1 LAAATTQ
8 AQQGFFNAT
17 TSHVVDVT
25 RLDEVPSDINYNSF
39 AHEVE
44 QRMRQAATTNAD
56 GMITLQDLVNIKL
69 WVAQQVGVDQPSLAS
84 KEEP

>member
-1 LAAATTQ
+1 VATTQ
-8 AQQGFFNAT
+8 AQQGCFNAT

-44 QRMRQAATTNAD
+44 QRMSRAATTNSD
-56 GMITLQDLVNIKL
+56 GMTTLQDYVDIIL
-69 WVAQQVGVDQPSLAS
+69 WVAQEEGVDQPSLAS
-84 KEEP
+84 KEKP